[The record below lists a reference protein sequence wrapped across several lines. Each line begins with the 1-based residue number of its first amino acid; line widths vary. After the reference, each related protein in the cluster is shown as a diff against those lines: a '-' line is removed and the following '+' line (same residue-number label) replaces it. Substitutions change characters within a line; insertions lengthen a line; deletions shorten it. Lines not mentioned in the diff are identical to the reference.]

1 MIYVKGLTTYNIL
14 WGTFV
19 AELLLVEFAM
29 NSSRCE
35 LDVSMVATS
44 CIVPPLVFNPVPG
57 CKTAIWC
64 VLDRLQVVGIPVF
77 EYAEQLVEAATPML
91 EEGEDAEFW
100 STLLLPLTLNPT
112 LPHVEATDGGEQVLV
127 SITQLAY
134 LLVGLLLRFAKFA
147 RSFERRYCNCS
158 SWLWPFTCFRK
169 ELGSVY
175 RFVHPTTSHL
185 YGF

>member
-1 MIYVKGLTTYNIL
+1 M
-14 WGTFV
+14 

-57 CKTAIWC
+57 CRTAIWC

-91 EEGEDAEFW
+91 EEGEDAEF
-100 STLLLPLTLNPT
+100 
-112 LPHVEATDGGEQVLV
+112 
-127 SITQLAY
+127 
-134 LLVGLLLRFAKFA
+134 
-147 RSFERRYCNCS
+147 
-158 SWLWPFTCFRK
+158 
-169 ELGSVY
+169 
-175 RFVHPTTSHL
+175 
-185 YGF
+185 